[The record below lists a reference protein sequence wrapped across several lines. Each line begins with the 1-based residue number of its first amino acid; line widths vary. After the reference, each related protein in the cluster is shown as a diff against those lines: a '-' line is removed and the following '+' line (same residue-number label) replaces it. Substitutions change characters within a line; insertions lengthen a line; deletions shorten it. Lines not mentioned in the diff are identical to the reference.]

1 MTLFGKHLAKVLL
14 RVSMAGVMGFVP
26 DARGQ
31 SQPNSSMAAKPD
43 TPNPAD
49 QGWHVDVAP
58 YLWFP
63 GISGTVGAAGYET
76 GVHVTGSDVLS
87 YVNFGLMGAADIR
100 YNRILMPVDFMW
112 VKLTDDKGLPIGQ
125 AVGVT
130 SIHMKLNEDIF
141 TPKIGYQL
149 VSKERFKI
157 DAVMGIRYW
166 HLGTTL
172 KLQPTQIANGFYR
185 SSNWVDGVEGARF
198 TAMLT
203 PKLGLTI
210 AGDAGAG
217 GASLDYQVV
226 GLLGYRVKRATL
238 QGGWRY
244 LVIHK
249 SPSSRSF
256 AELSMSGI
264 VVGAVIP
271 LK

>member
-1 MTLFGKHLAKVLL
+1 VET
-14 RVSMAGVMGFVP
+14 
-26 DARGQ
+26 
-31 SQPNSSMAAKPD
+31 KPD
-43 TPNPAD
+43 IPNPAD

-63 GISGTVGAAGYET
+63 GSSGTVGAAGFET
-76 GVHVTGSDVLS
+76 GVHVNGRDVLS
-87 YVNFGLMGAADIR
+87 YVNFGIMGATDIR
-100 YNRILMPVDFMW
+100 YNRILMPIDFMW

-130 SIHMKLNEDIF
+130 SVHMKLNEDIF
-141 TPKIGYQL
+141 TPKIGYRL

-157 DAVMGIRYW
+157 DALMGIRYW

-172 KLQPTQIANGFYR
+172 RLQPTQLANGLYR
-185 SSNWVDGVEGARF
+185 SSNWVDAVEGARF

-203 PKLGLTI
+203 PKLGLTV
-210 AGDAGAG
+210 AG
-217 GASLDYQVV
+217 GQVRSRRSNGGGGGSRLDYQVV
-226 GLLGYRVKRATL
+226 GLLGYKLKRVTL

-244 LVIHK
+244 VVIHQN
-249 SPSSRSF
+249 PSSRSF
-256 AELSMSGI
+256 VDLGMSGV

>member
-1 MTLFGKHLAKVLL
+1 
-14 RVSMAGVMGFVP
+14 MA
-26 DARGQ
+26 
-31 SQPNSSMAAKPD
+31 MAAKPD

-63 GISGTVGAAGYET
+63 GISGTVGVAGLET
-76 GVHVTGSDVLS
+76 GVHVTGRDVLS
-87 YVNFGLMGAADIR
+87 YVNFGIMGAADIR

-130 SIHMKLNEDIF
+130 SVHMKLNEDIL
-141 TPKIGYQL
+141 TPKIGYRL
-149 VSKERFKI
+149 VSKDRLKI
-157 DAVMGIRYW
+157 DALIGIRYW

-172 KLQPTQIANGFYR
+172 KLQPTQIGNGFYR
-185 SSNWVDGVEGARF
+185 SSDWVDGVGGARF
-198 TAMLT
+198 RAMLT

-210 AGDAGAG
+210 AGDAGGG
-217 GASLDYQVV
+217 GARLDYQVV
-226 GLLGYRVKRATL
+226 GLLGYRLKRVTL

-249 SPSSRSF
+249 NPSSQSF
-256 AELSMSGI
+256 AELALSGV